1 MAYGILQARALPRD
15 VKAAPTDA
23 NDLISEIVQYLV
35 LAGIRTLCLQGDIA
49 KRSVAMR
56 DMDDALA
63 NEHDQARLAREA
75 ASQHQNN
82 FQRSQEQRKVAE
94 LRA

>member
-1 MAYGILQARALPRD
+1 
-15 VKAAPTDA
+15 
-23 NDLISEIVQYLV
+23 
-35 LAGIRTLCLQGDIA
+35 
-49 KRSVAMR
+49 MR